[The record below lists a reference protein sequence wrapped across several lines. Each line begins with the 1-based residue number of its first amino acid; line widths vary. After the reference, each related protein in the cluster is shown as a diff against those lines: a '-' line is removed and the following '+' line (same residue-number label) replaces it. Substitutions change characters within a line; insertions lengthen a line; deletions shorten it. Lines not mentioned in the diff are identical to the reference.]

1 MVEGRATK
9 FDWPII
15 LVYGIVFLLLVGVSV
30 IICVCFCDKNEDKDK
45 EEEEKLM
52 DENETLMNKNSP
64 DAIE

>member
-15 LVYGIVFLLLVGVSV
+15 LVYGIVFLLLVGFSV
-30 IICVCFCDKNEDKDK
+30 IICVCFCEKNDDK
-45 EEEEKLM
+45 EKDEETPM

-64 DAIE
+64 EAVE

>member
-30 IICVCFCDKNEDKDK
+30 IICVCFCDKHEDKDK
-45 EEEEKLM
+45 EEENRM

-64 DAIE
+64 EAVE